1 LAGTVKVLLPG
12 EVYSTRQA
20 PLAVSLIVTPV
31 SLPTIAE
38 QAPAV
43 IVTPLTEIVA
53 TFDVT

>member
-1 LAGTVKVLLPG
+1 VLLPG

-43 IVTPLTEIVA
+43 IVTPLTAIVA